1 MSGGRRDK
9 MASKKRGRPLIN
21 NVPINRQLFDA
32 ARECKGISI
41 AELSKL
47 PEIGVD
53 EKTIRRIRKS
63 QKTNSKMLNLIAKH
77 LNVDPYWLTGQTLTI
92 LPSLE
97 HDTKYMNPVNH
108 PYDVIKEQRKF
119 IDIAELLHDILILHG
134 VSEDQYNLL
143 SEEQQNGLQMEL
155 DLVTQIVIFSYF
167 SPVAKDDDPF
177 LSNKELYQL
186 SIAVLNTN
194 AYKKLFELLMI

>member
-1 MSGGRRDK
+1 
-9 MASKKRGRPLIN
+9 MASRKRGRPLIN

-32 ARECKGISI
+32 ARNYQGVSMT
-41 AELSKL
+41 ELSKL
-47 PEIGVD
+47 PEIDAD

-92 LPSLE
+92 LPTLK
-97 HDTKYMNPVNH
+97 HDTKYMDPANH
-108 PYDVIKEQRKF
+108 PYSEMKELRKF
-119 IDIAELLHDILILHG
+119 IDSAKLLQDILILHG
-134 VSEDQYNLL
+134 VSEDQYELL
-143 SEEQQNGLQMEL
+143 SEEQRNSFQMEL
-155 DLVTQIVIFSYF
+155 DLVIQIVVFNYF
-167 SPVAKDDDPF
+167 SPFAKDDDPF

-186 SIAVLNTN
+186 SIEALNTD

>member
-1 MSGGRRDK
+1 

-32 ARECKGISI
+32 ARDRQGISMT
-41 AELSKL
+41 ELSKL
-47 PEIGVD
+47 PEIAVD

-92 LPSLE
+92 LPSLK
-97 HDTKYMNPVNH
+97 HDTKYMDPGNH
-108 PYDVIKEQRKF
+108 PYDAIKEQRKF
-119 IDIAELLHDILILHG
+119 IDSAKLLQDILILHR
-134 VSEDQYNLL
+134 VSEEQYILL
-143 SEEQQNGLQMEL
+143 SEGQRNSLQMEL
-155 DLVTQIVIFSYF
+155 DLVIQIVVISYF
-167 SPVAKDDDPF
+167 SPLAKDDDLF

-186 SIAVLNTN
+186 SIEALNTS
-194 AYKKLFELLMI
+194 AHKKLFELLMI

>member
-1 MSGGRRDK
+1 MVSR
-9 MASKKRGRPLIN
+9 KRGRPLIN

-32 ARECKGISI
+32 ARNYQGVSMT
-41 AELSKL
+41 ELSKL
-47 PEIGVD
+47 PEIDAD

-92 LPSLE
+92 LPTLK
-97 HDTKYMNPVNH
+97 HDTKYMDPANH
-108 PYDVIKEQRKF
+108 PYSEMKELRKF
-119 IDIAELLHDILILHG
+119 IDSAKLLQDILILHG
-134 VSEDQYNLL
+134 VSEDQYELL
-143 SEEQQNGLQMEL
+143 SEEQRNSFQMEL
-155 DLVTQIVIFSYF
+155 DLVIQIVVFNYF
-167 SPVAKDDDPF
+167 SPFAKDDDPF

-186 SIAVLNTN
+186 SIEALNTD

>member
-1 MSGGRRDK
+1 
-9 MASKKRGRPLIN
+9 MASRKRGRPLIN

-32 ARECKGISI
+32 ARNYQGVSMT
-41 AELSKL
+41 ELSKL
-47 PEIGVD
+47 PEIDAD

-92 LPSLE
+92 LPTLK
-97 HDTKYMNPVNH
+97 HDTKYMDPANH
-108 PYDVIKEQRKF
+108 PYSEMKELRKF
-119 IDIAELLHDILILHG
+119 IDSAKLLQDILILHG
-134 VSEDQYNLL
+134 VSEDQYELL
-143 SEEQQNGLQMEL
+143 SEEQRNGFQMEL
-155 DLVTQIVIFSYF
+155 DLVIQIVVFNYF
-167 SPVAKDDDPF
+167 SPFAKDDDPF

-186 SIAVLNTN
+186 SIEALNTD

>member
-1 MSGGRRDK
+1 
-9 MASKKRGRPLIN
+9 MASKKRGRPLTN

-32 ARECKGISI
+32 ARNYRGVSMT
-41 AELSKL
+41 ELSKL
-47 PEIGVD
+47 PEIDVD

-92 LPSLE
+92 LPSLK
-97 HDTKYMNPVNH
+97 HDTKYMDSANH
-108 PYDVIKEQRKF
+108 PYSEIKEQRKF
-119 IDIAELLHDILILHG
+119 IDSAKLLQDILILHG
-134 VSEDQYNLL
+134 VSEEQYELL
-143 SEEQQNGLQMEL
+143 SEQQRNGFQMEL
-155 DLVTQIVIFSYF
+155 DLVIQIVVFNYF
-167 SPVAKDDDPF
+167 SPFAKDDNPF

-186 SIAVLNTN
+186 SIEALNTE

>member
-1 MSGGRRDK
+1 

-32 ARECKGISI
+32 ARNYQGVSMT
-41 AELSKL
+41 ALSKI
-47 PEIGVD
+47 PEIDVD

-92 LPSLE
+92 LPSLK
-97 HDTKYMNPVNH
+97 HDTKYMDPANH
-108 PYDVIKEQRKF
+108 PYSEMKEQRKF
-119 IDIAELLHDILILHG
+119 IDSAKLLQDILILHG
-134 VSEDQYNLL
+134 VSEAQYELL
-143 SEEQQNGLQMEL
+143 SEEQRNGFQMEL
-155 DLVTQIVIFSYF
+155 DLVIQIVVFSYF
-167 SPVAKDDDPF
+167 SPFAKDDDPF

-186 SIAVLNTN
+186 SIEALNTD